1 MLSLGPCAYTQDGR
15 RASPGDEAGFFE
27 VGFELAE
34 EGGVG
39 DFFAVG
45 ADEAEGVD
53 GGAFFGVDAGV
64 GDGEAGLADGAEDL
78 EEEADAVLLRPHRA
92 IQALPAPRGK

>member
-45 ADEAEGVD
+45 AGEAEGVD

-64 GDGEAGLADGAEDL
+64 GDGETGLADGVEDL